1 MIQCLYSLWET
12 ERVQQL
18 NERDYTT
25 LAYELALR
33 IPEQGKEILQTQRQR
48 IHNPDR
54 LRQFDFISRAMTADT
69 LKLDSL
75 FRSLLQAENRRIEP
89 WAATTLSY
97 LNHPTRQDYAVAA
110 HVAAGFP
117 VGRLVLGIPFYG
129 HGTNEAPELL
139 DYRHIIVLDSL
150 QSCWDSAAQVPYM
163 INSQGHVVVNYENA
177 QSIAFKCQF
186 LHQKGMLGGYVLGL

>member
-69 LKLDSL
+69 LKLDSYSDL
-75 FRSLLQAENRRIEP
+75 YCKRKNRR
-89 WAATTLSY
+89 
-97 LNHPTRQDYAVAA
+97 N
-110 HVAAGFP
+110 
-117 VGRLVLGIPFYG
+117 
-129 HGTNEAPELL
+129 
-139 DYRHIIVLDSL
+139 
-150 QSCWDSAAQVPYM
+150 
-163 INSQGHVVVNYENA
+163 
-177 QSIAFKCQF
+177 
-186 LHQKGMLGGYVLGL
+186 

>member
-33 IPEQGKEILQTQRQR
+33 IPEQGKKYWDTTPTHPQL
-48 IHNPDR
+48 DR

-75 FRSLLQAENRRIEP
+75 SDLYCKRKTEGLSLGQLQP
-89 WAATTLSY
+89 
-97 LNHPTRQDYAVAA
+97 
-110 HVAAGFP
+110 
-117 VGRLVLGIPFYG
+117 
-129 HGTNEAPELL
+129 
-139 DYRHIIVLDSL
+139 
-150 QSCWDSAAQVPYM
+150 
-163 INSQGHVVVNYENA
+163 
-177 QSIAFKCQF
+177 
-186 LHQKGMLGGYVLGL
+186 

>member
-54 LRQFDFISRAMTADT
+54 LRQFDFISRAMTARYF
-69 LKLDSL
+69 KIGQ
-75 FRSLLQAENRRIEP
+75 FIPILLQAENRRIEP

-97 LNHPTRQDYAVAA
+97 LNHPTRQDYAVKYIRPALEKLTK
-110 HVAAGFP
+110 F
-117 VGRLVLGIPFYG
+117 
-129 HGTNEAPELL
+129 NAPEISFSP
-139 DYRHIIVLDSL
+139 RNWVGAFFGIT
-150 QSCWDSAAQVPYM
+150 
-163 INSQGHVVVNYENA
+163 
-177 QSIAFKCQF
+177 IAKRPT
-186 LHQKGMLGGYVLGL
+186 KK